1 MIRSIRVLVGLA
13 LVGAIG
19 AVLVMF
25 IYQAYVLISRG
36 VPRDKLPVDQMLLEV
51 MNLDTWAVL
60 GAGAGLVLGV
70 LVLLGGAISG
80 ALGGRRARQKG
91 PAYDPH
97 QIIQSQREQVADE
110 YLAKR
115 REEAAGGAG

>member
-1 MIRSIRVLVGLA
+1 MIRSIRVLLGFG

-19 AVLVMF
+19 VVLVMF

-36 VPRDKLPVDQMLLEV
+36 VPRDKLPVDQLLLEV

-60 GAGAGLVLGV
+60 GAGGGLVLGV
-70 LVLLGGAISG
+70 LALLGGAIRG
-80 ALGGRRARQKG
+80 AFGGRRAKPSG
-91 PAYDPH
+91 PAHDPH

-115 REEAAGGAG
+115 REEAAGNAG